1 MQWIRRLRLSA
12 SFDQQPELED
22 MRSVDVF
29 DERMLRG
36 RHAFVSLVLY
46 CVFFH
51 LFLPMELL
59 FLLLSL
65 LCPPAPLFFQLF
77 FILPTIYCTILF
89 LTGMSVIFLLRFVAC
104 MEGFRSIWPVG
115 M

>member
-51 LFLPMELL
+51 LLLPMELL
-59 FLLLSL
+59 FLIFFLL
-65 LCPPAPLFFQLF
+65 PPLFFPAF
-77 FILPTIYCTILF
+77 FILPTMYCEILF
-89 LTGMSVIFLLRFVAC
+89 LPGMSVIFLLHFVPC
-104 MEGFRSIWPVG
+104 MEGFRSI
-115 M
+115 